1 MYRYKKGLFSGGSEY
16 TPDTEELFSSVL
28 LIEDDAAHASLI
40 QRALKGVVGEVSHV
54 ASGNEGL
61 KVLERSYTEL
71 VFCDMHLPDC
81 NGIELIQQ
89 VRQVRPGLPII
100 IITSSN
106 DLNEAV
112 KAMREGAWDF
122 MVKQFSDDLRAQI
135 QIVVERTAERKLQQ
149 MRELEVRAERDA
161 FSVAAFTALDGL
173 AILSERGQVVFAN
186 EAFQNFS
193 SSLGAEMPQEGLMNL
208 VDSLALRNYTV
219 AGALREALQ
228 AGAADSLWSSEL
240 ELSLPREGQKPT
252 SVHYQLTLSTVSPSQ
267 LDSFGIDESV
277 VSSFRYHVLWL
288 RDVTRKKEQE
298 RFQRDL
304 LSTTTHDLK
313 GPLGAILTSAE
324 LLAEVSYSED
334 PKANKLLTRIASCAR
349 NSISIIDEL
358 LSARRIQDGVL
369 VVKPRWYEV
378 DELLEDIVLD
388 YFPMAKAKELKF
400 SSAPVE
406 AGLKVYAD
414 RLGLNRVLGNLV
426 NNAIKFTPRKG
437 KVQISARRVGSS
449 IQIEVADTGP
459 GIDPSVR
466 HKLFER
472 FSRLEQHDEIEGTG
486 LGLFVSRNIVE
497 AHNGKIELRS
507 EVGKGTSFVLTLP
520 DEK

>member
-1 MYRYKKGLFSGGSEY
+1 MYRYKKGLFSEGSEY
-16 TPDTEELFSSVL
+16 TLDAEELFSSVL

-208 VDSLALRNYTV
+208 VDSLARRNYTV

-228 AGAADSLWSSEL
+228 AGAADSS
-240 ELSLPREGQKPT
+240 
-252 SVHYQLTLSTVSPSQ
+252 
-267 LDSFGIDESV
+267 
-277 VSSFRYHVLWL
+277 
-288 RDVTRKKEQE
+288 
-298 RFQRDL
+298 
-304 LSTTTHDLK
+304 
-313 GPLGAILTSAE
+313 
-324 LLAEVSYSED
+324 
-334 PKANKLLTRIASCAR
+334 IAR
-349 NSISIIDEL
+349 
-358 LSARRIQDGVL
+358 
-369 VVKPRWYEV
+369 
-378 DELLEDIVLD
+378 
-388 YFPMAKAKELKF
+388 
-400 SSAPVE
+400 
-406 AGLKVYAD
+406 
-414 RLGLNRVLGNLV
+414 
-426 NNAIKFTPRKG
+426 
-437 KVQISARRVGSS
+437 
-449 IQIEVADTGP
+449 
-459 GIDPSVR
+459 
-466 HKLFER
+466 
-472 FSRLEQHDEIEGTG
+472 
-486 LGLFVSRNIVE
+486 
-497 AHNGKIELRS
+497 
-507 EVGKGTSFVLTLP
+507 
-520 DEK
+520 